1 MIKKYIYHKG
11 IEILIVADK
20 AQELP
25 ELEET
30 ILEFEEAPTIE
41 EIELKFKGE

>member
-11 IEILIVADK
+11 IEILVVADK
-20 AQELP
+20 LQDFP
-25 ELEET
+25 DLEET
-30 ILEFEEAPTIE
+30 ILEFETKPTIE